1 MKYIIGIIGIVCLA
15 GVIALKAIGEDEM
28 GIKNDCRRNAEG
40 YSDPTA
46 YEALKNMEQE
56 EERFHKLLDIIF
68 ALCELLD
75 FHIEERIVIKDKRTG
90 RIWR

>member
-1 MKYIIGIIGIVCLA
+1 MDDIHK
-15 GVIALKAIGEDEM
+15 
-28 GIKNDCRRNAEG
+28 NAEG

-46 YEALKNMEQE
+46 YQVLKREQE
-56 EERFHKLLDIIF
+56 EERFKRLMATIF
-68 ALCELLD
+68 YICENAG

>member
-1 MKYIIGIIGIVCLA
+1 MDDIQK
-15 GVIALKAIGEDEM
+15 
-28 GIKNDCRRNAEG
+28 NAEG

-46 YEALKNMEQE
+46 YQVLKREQE
-56 EERFHKLLDIIF
+56 EERFKRLMATIF
-68 ALCELLD
+68 YICENAG

>member
-1 MKYIIGIIGIVCLA
+1 MDDIR
-15 GVIALKAIGEDEM
+15 
-28 GIKNDCRRNAEG
+28 KNSEG

-46 YEALKNMEQE
+46 YQVLKREQE
-56 EERFHKLLDIIF
+56 EERFKRLMATIF
-68 ALCELLD
+68 YICENAG